1 METKK
6 RKKKKPKGRLAG
18 DPIKFHTCNHV
29 WLVPQPA
36 GVIAMDRPNR
46 RRERD
51 GQQTG
56 KQASKQASKRHK
68 KQGFPA
74 ASGLILFV
82 V

>member
-6 RKKKKPKGRLAG
+6 KKKTPKGRLAG
-18 DPIKFHTCNHV
+18 DTIKFHVCNHV

-36 GVIAMDRPNR
+36 GVIAMDMPNR

-56 KQASKQASKRHK
+56 KQASKQAPQKTRIS
-68 KQGFPA
+68 
-74 ASGLILFV
+74 SGKWTHTFCCISRA
-82 V
+82 